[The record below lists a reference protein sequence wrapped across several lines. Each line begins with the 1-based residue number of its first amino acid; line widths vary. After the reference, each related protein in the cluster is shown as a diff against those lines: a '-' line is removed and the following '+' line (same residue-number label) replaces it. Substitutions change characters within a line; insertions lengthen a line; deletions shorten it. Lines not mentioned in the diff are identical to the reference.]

1 MFGYQTSRKDAKFVD
16 QHDATIICFCQGS
29 IELPGVNKVIL
40 HKSRVEHFFSF
51 LNRRYSILS
60 SQTAP
65 TVFNSEALP
74 ITYQYVVFT

>member
-40 HKSRVEHFFSF
+40 HKSRVEQFFFWSRNLDLGWF
-51 LNRRYSILS
+51 GTGY
-60 SQTAP
+60 
-65 TVFNSEALP
+65 
-74 ITYQYVVFT
+74 

>member
-40 HKSRVEHFFSF
+40 YKSRVQQF
-51 LNRRYSILS
+51 LWNKNLDLGWFGTGY
-60 SQTAP
+60 
-65 TVFNSEALP
+65 
-74 ITYQYVVFT
+74 